1 MGTAVRA
8 EGEAGRGERPTTER
22 GRRGSVQGPTQ
33 VGGELTRPCSRAPGG
48 EAGMNGIL
56 PAARVARCAGGDPVP
71 ANPRPHGTLSAQ
83 AHDFP
88 AAGQR
93 GPKSRG
99 GGTALRQNGSHD
111 PELVSNPSR
120 ARAMGQTVGNSR
132 FKGIRLPWLPRS
144 LGCRFQERPPSQP
157 ANRAC
162 AALPASPPRVAHAQC
177 EAGAPR
183 FLRRAPAQGVGSC
196 PKAEA
201 GPGTVADGEP
211 GSDPSLENG
220 DP

>member
-48 EAGMNGIL
+48 EAGMNGLL

-99 GGTALRQNGSHD
+99 GGALRCDKMEVTIQNSFLIPHEPAPWDKPSETHGLKEYDFRGS
-111 PELVSNPSR
+111 PE
-120 ARAMGQTVGNSR
+120 A
-132 FKGIRLPWLPRS
+132 
-144 LGCRFQERPPSQP
+144 
-157 ANRAC
+157 
-162 AALPASPPRVAHAQC
+162 
-177 EAGAPR
+177 
-183 FLRRAPAQGVGSC
+183 
-196 PKAEA
+196 
-201 GPGTVADGEP
+201 
-211 GSDPSLENG
+211 
-220 DP
+220 